1 MTPPVFEKDQF
12 NAYTTRHITFMLL
25 YGLFILVIGIV
36 IAAFLPNISVND
48 KIVALV
54 SPIITG
60 IFGLASGAVGYW
72 IAKQRLPIPDPTT
85 TTTTTHTVSTPTPTV
100 VPSGSEIVP
109 APPPPAAIVTAPLS
123 KPPENPI

>member
-1 MTPPVFEKDQF
+1 MPAFDKDAF
-12 NAYTTRHITFMLL
+12 NAYTTRHITMMLL

-36 IAAFLPNISVND
+36 IAAFLPHVSVND

-72 IAKQRLPIPDPTT
+72 IAKQRLPIPDPSTT
-85 TTTTTHTVSTPTPTV
+85 TITTHTVTGPAPTLVPPGSTM
-100 VPSGSEIVP
+100 VP
-109 APPPPAAIVTAPLS
+109 APPAPSQIVTDPLVQPQET
-123 KPPENPI
+123 KI